1 MVVAV
6 HCVGEIGH
14 ELIRRKGLAQTC
26 YSCKEPIGSEEDF
39 VSSGSPR
46 RYRHRVC
53 AEEKNLV

>member
-6 HCVGEIGH
+6 HCVGEVGH

-26 YSCKEPIGSEEDF
+26 YSCNQPIRGNQDF
-39 VSSGSPR
+39 FSSGSPR
-46 RYRHRVC
+46 RYRHRAC